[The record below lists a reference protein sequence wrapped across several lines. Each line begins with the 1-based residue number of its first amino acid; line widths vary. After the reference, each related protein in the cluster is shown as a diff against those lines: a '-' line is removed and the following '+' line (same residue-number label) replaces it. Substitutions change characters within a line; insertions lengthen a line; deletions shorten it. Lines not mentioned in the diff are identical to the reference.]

1 MLDHGTQFSV
11 AKANGFVLPDGARVL
26 DLGCGNGSGV
36 AALLALGFEA
46 VGCELR
52 LRKSGPHRDRLYREG
67 RLRVMESPRRL
78 PFDDETFDGVFSQ
91 NVLEHVQDYEATL
104 SEIARVLK
112 PNGVSVHMFPSCW
125 TLVEGHVH
133 VPLATFFRPY
143 WYLLLWAWVGVR
155 KRSQNG
161 WSAIRTARHNRWY
174 LTTATN
180 YLSGRRIMDYAQRHF
195 ETRAFCERQAWLDAS
210 RIVRRFPFLRVVP
223 VWWLRRTF
231 RTRIL
236 LVAHPRTN
244 ASVGSR
250 CHVIRSNPQ

>member
-36 AALLALGFEA
+36 AALLALGCEA
-46 VGCELR
+46 VGCDLR

-78 PFDDETFDGVFSQ
+78 PFDDETFDGVFSH

-180 YLSGRRIMDYAQRHF
+180 YATNYLSGRRIMDYAQRHF
-195 ETRAFCERQAWLDAS
+195 ETCAFCERQAWLDAS

-236 LVAHPRTN
+236 LVAHPRHTN
-244 ASVGSR
+244 RRASVS
-250 CHVIRSNPQ
+250 V

>member
-1 MLDHGTQFSV
+1 M
-11 AKANGFVLPDGARVL
+11 KY
-26 DLGCGNGSGV
+26 
-36 AALLALGFEA
+36 AAL
-46 VGCELR
+46 V
-52 LRKSGPHRDRLYREG
+52 
-67 RLRVMESPRRL
+67 
-78 PFDDETFDGVFSQ
+78 
-91 NVLEHVQDYEATL
+91 VL
-104 SEIARVLK
+104 EIARVLK

-236 LVAHPRTN
+236 LVAHPRHTN
-244 ASVGSR
+244 RRAPCLSDTTDRRPDYDRGSGPAR
-250 CHVIRSNPQ
+250 PARTSAAVSRLR